1 MAQFLRPVED
11 ISVGGGSA
19 GEKWSSA
26 PLYEKVDEETYS
38 DADYISSSSYGRR
51 ECILGL
57 TSGEEPASRTG
68 HIVRVRAKY
77 TSSGCNWTQVTLYQG
92 STEIEMKQF
101 TLSSSF
107 QTFSFEVSEANAGN
121 ITDYTDLR
129 IGILDDEYQMA
140 VSWVELEIP
149 DAGATGLEMGCNF

>member
-1 MAQFLRPVED
+1 MAQILRPDED
-11 ISVGGGSA
+11 ISVGGA
-19 GEKWSSA
+19 YAADKWSSA

-38 DADYISSSSYGRR
+38 DADYISSSLKGRR

-68 HIVRVRAKY
+68 HIVRVRAKR
-77 TSSGCNWTQVTLYQG
+77 TWSNCDWTQVTLYNG

-101 TLSSSF
+101 TLSSSY

-129 IGILDDEYQMA
+129 IGILDDEFQMV

>member
-19 GEKWSSA
+19 SEKWSSA

-77 TSSGCNWTQVTLYQG
+77 VDSDCNWTEVTLYQG